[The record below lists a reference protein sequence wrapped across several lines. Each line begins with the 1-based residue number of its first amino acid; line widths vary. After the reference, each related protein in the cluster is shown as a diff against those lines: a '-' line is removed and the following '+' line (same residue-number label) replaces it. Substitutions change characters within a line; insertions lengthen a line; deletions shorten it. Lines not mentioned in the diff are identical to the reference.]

1 MNYQARRNLRTL
13 LCPFVRPMTDLDINT
28 YTYTNSK
35 KKPATSGPRNHSWFA
50 TQCWRERG
58 GKMLIILREHPVA
71 GMLIIPFN
79 RYMKDFINCL
89 YFTYGNV

>member
-35 KKPATSGPRNHSWFA
+35 KKLPRVVLATTRGSQPSAGE
-50 TQCWRERG
+50 RE
-58 GKMLIILREHPVA
+58 VA
-71 GMLIIPFN
+71 
-79 RYMKDFINCL
+79 KC
-89 YFTYGNV
+89 